1 MRLCARIGPRH
12 PAFTIHTGRG
22 YTPGSALRPSLRDMT
37 LTAAPE
43 LDELRRE
50 VDRID
55 RSIIEL
61 LAARLRVVAEIAQV
75 KGAGPGQLA
84 LRPAREALIMRRL
97 VDGRAG
103 DFPKAALLRMWREL
117 LGAMTRVQSP
127 LAVAAWLPPGS
138 PELRDMVRDH
148 FGSLAPLLP
157 ADGPADTLRLAARG
171 TAQVAVLPVPAGE
184 ERWWSVLLDDAAS
197 DLRVVSRLPFAP
209 LPGYPKAVGAFV
221 LAPLEPEPSGDDL
234 TLLAIEAESTVG
246 AARLVELLAPL
257 TPCVLANHHE
267 GGTTRHLVEVAGF
280 LLPDDPRLAARGPL
294 LRVAVAGCYARP
306 LAAAEIA

>member
-1 MRLCARIGPRH
+1 
-12 PAFTIHTGRG
+12 
-22 YTPGSALRPSLRDMT
+22 MT

-55 RSIIEL
+55 RSILEL
-61 LAARLRVVAEIAQV
+61 LAARLRVVTEIAQV

-127 LAVAAWLPPGS
+127 LAVAAWLPPGM

-157 ADGPADTLRLAARG
+157 ADGPADALRLAARG

-184 ERWWSVLLDDAAS
+184 ERWWSVLLDGTAG

-209 LPGYPKAVGAFV
+209 LPGYPEAVGALV
-221 LAPLEPEPSGDDL
+221 LAPLELEPSGDDL
-234 TLLAIEAESTVG
+234 TLLLVEADVG
-246 AARLVELLAPL
+246 AARLIELLAPL
-257 TPCVLANHHE
+257 TPRVLASHRE
-267 GGTTRHLVEVAGF
+267 GGTARHLVEVAGF
-280 LLPDDPRLAARGPL
+280 LPPDDPRLAARGPL
-294 LRVAVAGCYARP
+294 SRVAVAGCYARP
-306 LAAAEIA
+306 LAAAELA

>member
-1 MRLCARIGPRH
+1 
-12 PAFTIHTGRG
+12 
-22 YTPGSALRPSLRDMT
+22 MT

-55 RSIIEL
+55 RSILEL
-61 LAARLRVVAEIAQV
+61 LSARLRVVAEIAQV
-75 KGAGPGQLA
+75 KGTGPGQLA

-127 LAVAAWLPPGS
+127 LAVAAWLPPGM

-157 ADGPADTLRLAARG
+157 ADGPADALRLAARG
-171 TAQVAVLPVPAGE
+171 AAQVAVLPLPSGE
-184 ERWWSVLLDDAAS
+184 ERWWAALPDGAAG
-197 DLRVVSRLPFAP
+197 DLRVVARLPFAP
-209 LPGYPKAVGAFV
+209 LPGYPEGLGAFV

-234 TLLAIEAESTVG
+234 TLLATENDGSVG
-246 AARLVELLAPL
+246 SAQLCEMLAPL
-257 TPCVLANHHE
+257 APRVLASHRE
-267 GGTTRHLVEVAGF
+267 GGRVLHLVEVAGF
-280 LLPDDPRLAARGPL
+280 LAPDDPRLAILGPL
-294 LRVAVAGCYARP
+294 LRVVVAGCYARP
-306 LAAAEIA
+306 LAAAALE